1 MASSAMAAALIVLAQ
16 PTPVLAQ
23 QISSSVR
30 GQLTANS
37 DVVPGATVS
46 LINTKTGAKQTTTS
60 SESGAFAFAGLDVGG
75 PYTLVVSATGYDKKT
90 ITGIYLTVGETSSLS
105 VDLAALDIETVV
117 VSGARETAAATAIV
131 ESRGLAT
138 SFTAKDIKNTPTIER
153 DLKDIVQKTPYA
165 YVDPVGGGSSPPVP
179 TLNIAGS
186 NGRCSNLLVDGLQ
199 QKDNFGLNSQGYP
212 TARAPIPND
221 WAEQIQVAVTPY
233 DVQYNDTCGGIVNV
247 VTKSGSNDFHGTSY
261 FYYKDAGLGGDGLAP
276 FVERSY
282 GATLSG
288 PILEDRLFFFVGYDE
303 LQRTSSPANSAI
315 GPNGSGYPTIAT
327 NISQAQ
333 VDQVASIAQ
342 SIYGF
347 NAGNFADNFTEY
359 NQRYIAKL
367 TWQIDDNQRLV
378 ATYQHTAGGTLATG
392 GGSTSSVTPAVAM
405 PSNWYIDAEKLEAYS
420 LQYYANWGNNLSTEV
435 DLGQLHVHGDQTP
448 LGGTNFPEVFV
459 RTPGANGVYDLGTST
474 TSNNA
479 SDDGYIILGPDIY
492 RHYNFL
498 TYKNDYAKAVATYTL
513 DTNTLKAGFE
523 FHRIGIVNSFLPGA
537 QSVVRFDSISD
548 FQNGIVAQT
557 IDTRSNFSRS
567 SFASGNAVY
576 FASGIGGDPSTAN
589 ANFKFEVGSLYLQDE
604 WFPSDDL
611 SVQVGLRYD
620 RYFSDDHPVLNPY
633 FQTRYGFTNQ
643 RTVDGLNTLLPRF
656 SASYNWRPDLSML
669 SLDDSL
675 IRLRAGIARYSGGFQ
690 TVWISNSYANTGITS
705 LTTFGTPGQPA
716 AGPCTSAAPFA
727 CVPTV
732 MPTDHATWVQDLVNG
747 PLSTASVQQTSTV
760 NAILPNFRLPN
771 IWRANLG
778 FDWVFGPGIAGDNWI
793 LKFDYLSEAAQAE
806 PYWTNLR
813 IEPSAT
819 RAPDG
824 RIIYQWTF
832 DQAAGRPDPVGT
844 AGQLKGTDLA
854 MGSADGGGSSIF
866 VIGASNSWQHT
877 LLGDIDFDIGYTHT
891 KASEISPDTSST
903 ASSSYLNEA
912 RVNFNEAEVG
922 TSDYERVHRFTTN
935 VTFTERLFDEL
946 ETRLNLFAQ
955 RMSGQHFSYVFNG
968 NPFGAGTLTGR
979 SLVYVPAVDPATGM
993 VTALSDPNVTYAG
1006 GFDLAGFNTMLRQ
1019 TGLIKYAGHIAP
1031 RNSGD
1036 SPWSTLVN
1044 MGVEQELPSVFEGHR
1059 LVASLDIFNLG
1070 NLINKDWGKYATPNF
1085 YQAYNTINASIV
1097 GGKYQYNSFSSNST
1111 IQSNIR
1117 ERPITS
1123 TYQIQI
1129 GIRYEF

>member
-1 MASSAMAAALIVLAQ
+1 
-16 PTPVLAQ
+16 
-23 QISSSVR
+23 
-30 GQLTANS
+30 
-37 DVVPGATVS
+37 
-46 LINTKTGAKQTTTS
+46 
-60 SESGAFAFAGLDVGG
+60 
-75 PYTLVVSATGYDKKT
+75 
-90 ITGIYLTVGETSSLS
+90 
-105 VDLAALDIETVV
+105 
-117 VSGARETAAATAIV
+117 
-131 ESRGLAT
+131 
-138 SFTAKDIKNTPTIER
+138 
-153 DLKDIVQKTPYA
+153 
-165 YVDPVGGGSSPPVP
+165 
-179 TLNIAGS
+179 
-186 NGRCSNLLVDGLQ
+186 
-199 QKDNFGLNSQGYP
+199 
-212 TARAPIPND
+212 
-221 WAEQIQVAVTPY
+221 
-233 DVQYNDTCGGIVNV
+233 
-247 VTKSGSNDFHGTSY
+247 
-261 FYYKDAGLGGDGLAP
+261 
-276 FVERSY
+276 
-282 GATLSG
+282 
-288 PILEDRLFFFVGYDE
+288 
-303 LQRTSSPANSAI
+303 
-315 GPNGSGYPTIAT
+315 
-327 NISQAQ
+327 
-333 VDQVASIAQ
+333 
-342 SIYGF
+342 
-347 NAGNFADNFTEY
+347 
-359 NQRYIAKL
+359 
-367 TWQIDDNQRLV
+367 
-378 ATYQHTAGGTLATG
+378 
-392 GGSTSSVTPAVAM
+392 
-405 PSNWYIDAEKLEAYS
+405 
-420 LQYYANWGNNLSTEV
+420 
-435 DLGQLHVHGDQTP
+435 
-448 LGGTNFPEVFV
+448 
-459 RTPGANGVYDLGTST
+459 
-474 TSNNA
+474 
-479 SDDGYIILGPDIY
+479 
-492 RHYNFL
+492 
-498 TYKNDYAKAVATYTL
+498 
-513 DTNTLKAGFE
+513 
-523 FHRIGIVNSFLPGA
+523 
-537 QSVVRFDSISD
+537 
-548 FQNGIVAQT
+548 
-557 IDTRSNFSRS
+557 
-567 SFASGNAVY
+567 
-576 FASGIGGDPSTAN
+576 
-589 ANFKFEVGSLYLQDE
+589 
-604 WFPSDDL
+604 
-611 SVQVGLRYD
+611 
-620 RYFSDDHPVLNPY
+620 VLNPY

-643 RTVDGLNTLLPRF
+643 RTVDGLSTLLPRF
-656 SASYNWRPDLSML
+656 SASYNWRPDLSSL
-669 SLDDSL
+669 GLDDTL

-690 TVWISNSYANTGITS
+690 TVWISNSYANTGINS

-732 MPTDHATWVQDLVNG
+732 MPTDHATWVNDLVNG
-747 PLSTASVQQTSTV
+747 PLTTASVQQTSTV

-778 FDWVFGPGIAGDNWI
+778 FDWVFGQGWAGDNWVM
-793 LKFDYLSEAAQAE
+793 KFDYLSEAAQAE

-832 DQAAGRPDPVGT
+832 DQVAGRPDPVGT

-935 VTFTERLFDEL
+935 VTFTERLFGEL

-993 VTALSDPNVTYAG
+993 VTAMSDPTVTYAG

-1044 MGVEQELPSVFEGHR
+1044 MGFEQELPSVFEGHR

-1097 GGKYQYNSFSSNST
+1097 GGKYQYSSFSSYNT
-1111 IQSNIR
+1111 IQTNIK